1 MGVDMARRRLA
12 TEIFLIAHDE
22 ASGALHVGPD
32 LLGCGL
38 VGAQVAELVIA
49 GRLDVADGQVVPG
62 KARGDDSDE
71 IGSYVVESV
80 LGQGRTHSVGAW
92 VEALR
97 DVLYDLVGG
106 RLVAEGVVRRE
117 QGGRQLMRRRPDRFP
132 AIDPSAAAAPRV
144 RLERMLSSPQ
154 NFDLTGA
161 VVGVLAEVM
170 GAVFV
175 LNPTIDRSATR
186 ELIGRIEE
194 NLPVQLAEL
203 VAGVRAAVSAV
214 PLAVRR

>member
-1 MGVDMARRRLA
+1 MDRRRIA
-12 TEIFLIAHDE
+12 TDIFLIAHDE
-22 ASGALHVGPD
+22 ASGALHIGPD

-49 GRLDVADGQVVPG
+49 GRLDVADGRVVPG

-71 IGSYVVESV
+71 IASYVVESV
-80 LGQGRTHSVGAW
+80 LGQGRTHSVDAW

-106 RLVAEGVVRRE
+106 RLVADGVVRRE

-132 AIDPSAAAAPRV
+132 AIDLSAAAAPRV

-154 NFDLTGA
+154 NFDLSGA
-161 VVGVLAEVM
+161 VVGVLADVM
-170 GAVFV
+170 GAAFVF
-175 LNPTIDRSATR
+175 NPKVDRSAAR

-194 NLPVQLAEL
+194 KLPVQLAEL
-203 VAGVRAAVSAV
+203 VAGVRAAVAAV
-214 PLAVRR
+214 PLTVRR

>member
-1 MGVDMARRRLA
+1 MDRRRLA
-12 TEIFLIAHDE
+12 TDIFLIAHDE

-62 KARGDDSDE
+62 KVRGDDSDE
-71 IGSYVVESV
+71 IGSYVVKSV
-80 LGQGRTHSVGAW
+80 LGQGMTHSVGAW

-106 RLVAEGVVRRE
+106 RLVAEGIVSRE
-117 QGGRQLMRRRPDRFP
+117 LSGRQLMRRRPDRFP

-154 NFDLTGA
+154 SFDLTGA

-175 LNPTIDRSATR
+175 LHPTIDRSAAR

-203 VAGVRAAVSAV
+203 VAGVRAAVAAV